1 MKENL
6 ESKAQIYGVYWSYET
21 VLSMIWSVVRDNI
34 DRNNEFFIYQDFMN
48 RLASAIK
55 TSDCYKDPEFR
66 YVPKE
71 DLVGCV
77 MTVFYELFWPSLDN
91 IKKWENSVQVTFRQL
106 KTVVAMHMNSFKTKE
121 ARIMLFLLRFRNQIL
136 DKSNLT
142 EEKVDF
148 FIKFAA

>member
-1 MKENL
+1 LYLKDLPFILQESLVRKKTDKHLNEYQNFIRYSLSLLMKENL

-91 IKKWENSVQVTFRQL
+91 IKKWENSVQVTFR
-106 KTVVAMHMNSFKTKE
+106 
-121 ARIMLFLLRFRNQIL
+121 
-136 DKSNLT
+136 
-142 EEKVDF
+142 
-148 FIKFAA
+148 